1 MEDERN
7 ERSKIM
13 YKIIAKAWAD
23 ESFKERLLSDS
34 RRVLEEEGI
43 PVPPGVEVKVV
54 EQTDTQFYIVLPKK
68 PVDSEL
74 IEDLGDRQAAGFGG
88 NGGAGGNGGFGG
100 AY

>member
-34 RRVLEEEGI
+34 RRVLQEEGI
-43 PVPPGVEVKVV
+43 PVPPGVEVKVL
-54 EQTDTQFYIVLPKK
+54 EQTDMQLYVVLPKK
-68 PVDSEL
+68 PTDSEV
-74 IEDLGDRQAAGFGG
+74 IEDLGNREAAGCGGNGG
-88 NGGAGGNGGFGG
+88 NGGAGGI
-100 AY
+100 Y